1 MFWLKCVTVCTVL
14 LRVHC
19 YIPYYG
25 NRCTEEPADVYIY
38 PNYGDGDQPKPP
50 EIGHSYIAKYEMNTI
65 DANHPAWVE
74 EYFDYEGKRAKI
86 SASVLG
92 VEFVDIYDYGRGTVT
107 SYRLSR
113 RESSGWSSKIE
124 DTCETVEMAKF
135 KPAFPILSY
144 PYSKEAKSG
153 PQPMATSNRALK
165 YGPPYNYT
173 YMELYIGKETRN
185 EQSDLF
191 RGCVNEEHLNF
202 SIRSNFYW
210 GRALPFSY
218 PSGEERVP
226 LYIEMRGPDLNN
238 NAKEIYTMMYVSW
251 FQKDPEFSFDT
262 FQVPK
267 GLHCDYSPNR
277 GRLPSM
283 PSSFSYGVEETVFQL
298 DGSGFLKGGFASLSY
313 KKVWYDS
320 ELKLAR
326 IDMRPSKEDL
336 KSELRSVGDSPGF
349 ISVIFDL
356 KTGFTYVGSVAESK
370 CLLVDKQKTHFWK
383 HPNGSLKTSDEFFGI
398 SANLQYK
405 GKATIMGAEA
415 MTWTEVVK
423 GAGKSSTIKRDMSF
437 ASYDT
442 RKDTY
447 SNKHV
452 FSLIQEAIYEEE
464 DTQQNR
470 SGEFPNQNVIIRN
483 YLYFNSFAPEQ
494 DVFSPHACLPEKP
507 AGSYYINFKPLKACT
522 LDAANRTRFLAAF
535 RNALRISTKL
545 STILAV
551 QNFHFRWYNGN
562 GTSVGFT
569 FHEDIPGEKS
579 TESKFSTIAK
589 QKAEGD
595 QKPLTVSFRLTAAS
609 EMNECTW
616 QSYLFHKQRL
626 TVLQPTT
633 TPSPGMAV

>member
-113 RESSGWSSKIE
+113 
-124 DTCETVEMAKF
+124 
-135 KPAFPILSY
+135 
-144 PYSKEAKSG
+144 
-153 PQPMATSNRALK
+153 
-165 YGPPYNYT
+165 
-173 YMELYIGKETRN
+173 
-185 EQSDLF
+185 
-191 RGCVNEEHLNF
+191 
-202 SIRSNFYW
+202 
-210 GRALPFSY
+210 RALPFSY